1 MNITHWFTG
10 VVEDINDPSG
20 QGRVRVRCF
29 GYHTPNRALLPTEDL
44 PWSAVILPT
53 NSLAA
58 ANAVLLPNMWVFGFF
73 RDGSEQQDSVVLG
86 IFNSQ
91 VSSQIFNSEANEGFG
106 SLSLGEGV
114 TSYPRDATSFGT
126 GGGAQAAQYGSGT
139 LVSAGSGAYIPT
151 TGFDESVP
159 PPTLGSSFKNNLIS
173 ITNSQLGVVET
184 SNNQGAGIEK
194 YWTAT
199 SYGPSGY
206 SNREPWCAAFVS
218 WCIKTAGMPEQYLPN
233 SASAFGYRSWA
244 TGKAKAITQIRKHP
258 RVVYAGDIVIFTFS
272 HIEIAVENSVGNK
285 VKTIGGNTSLR
296 GEREGSGVSYV
307 NRTLSSISDA
317 ITINI

>member
-1 MNITHWFTG
+1 MNITNWFTG
-10 VVEDINDPSG
+10 VVEDTNDPSG
-20 QGRVRVRCF
+20 QGRVKVRCF

-58 ANAVLLPNMWVFGFF
+58 ANAILLPNVWVFGFF
-73 RDGSEQQDSVVLG
+73 RDGAEQQDSVVLG
-86 IFNSQ
+86 VFNSQ
-91 VSSQIFNSEANEGFG
+91 VSSQIFNSETNEGFG
-106 SLSLGEGV
+106 SLVLGEGV
-114 TSYPRDATSFGT
+114 TTYPRDATSFGV
-126 GGGAQAAQYGSGT
+126 GRGSQSAQYGSGS
-139 LVSAGSGAYIPT
+139 LISSSRGAYIPL
-151 TGFDESVP
+151 TGFDDDIP
-159 PPTLGSSFKNNLIS
+159 PPPLSSSFKNNLIAVA
-173 ITNSQLGVVET
+173 NSQLGVVET

-206 SNREPWCAAFVS
+206 SARQPWCAAFVS
-218 WCIKTAGMPEQYLPN
+218 WCIREAGMPEQYLPN
-233 SASAFGYRSWA
+233 TSSAFEYRGWA
-244 TGKAKAITQIRKHP
+244 AKKAKAITQIRKHP
-258 RVVYAGDIVIFTFS
+258 RFIYAGDIVIFSFS
-272 HIEIAVENSVGNK
+272 HIEIAIENSIDNR

-307 NRTLSSISDA
+307 NRTLSGITDA